1 MEKKLITYEDV
12 QSNKEIKI
20 YISQADK
27 VLAAMGYTEH
37 SFGHVKKV
45 AELAQSI
52 LSTLADSI

>member
-27 VLAAMGYTEH
+27 VLAAM
-37 SFGHVKKV
+37 
-45 AELAQSI
+45 
-52 LSTLADSI
+52 